1 MTLRSTGIAVIGFLT
16 ALALGAAVEYWFAT
30 TPAGQ
35 ALLRNFLIVQT
46 QKQAVISD
54 TDTTIPTP
62 VYKTGT
68 LPIPESYATTEYF
81 LAINNVIADIALI
94 NNASIELG
102 PLLER
107 LNLQTLSC
115 SFNGFYDLMGQ
126 ARAVANRNQAL
137 ASQFLMHISSLSSA
151 NVKTMDAITKS
162 QTQSLVV
169 TGQTLGEALQTYVTN
184 IQTLLYGD
192 TPTSA
197 ELAEFEVKMT
207 SVVAASQTF
216 ADALTPLLQHIGTEV
231 QRLSDST
238 TPAN

>member
-1 MTLRSTGIAVIGFLT
+1 MTWRSIGIAIIGFFL
-16 ALALGAAVEYWFAT
+16 ALALGAAAEYWFAS

-35 ALLRNFLIVQT
+35 ALLRDFLVSQT
-46 QKQAVISD
+46 QKQANADIADIASS
-54 TDTTIPTP
+54 TL

-94 NNASIELG
+94 NNASIELA
-102 PLLER
+102 PVLER

-162 QTQSLVV
+162 QTQALV
-169 TGQTLGEALQTYVTN
+169 TAGQTLGAALQTYVTN

-197 ELAEFEVKMT
+197 ELAEFEAKMT
-207 SVVAASQTF
+207 SVVEASQVF

-238 TPAN
+238 TPTN